1 VGGDGS
7 EVEEGEELS
16 VAHEQAQIEG
26 EAGVCI
32 AEGAA
37 GSHRR
42 GRKSGPP
49 VGALVREERNTV
61 RRCTAPGD
69 GLRIRKL

>member
-26 EAGVCI
+26 EAGGGDNGRRRACASQRAQRARI
-32 AEGAA
+32 AEG
-37 GSHRR
+37 GSRAHLSARLF
-42 GRKSGPP
+42 GRS
-49 VGALVREERNTV
+49 ATQ
-61 RRCTAPGD
+61 
-69 GLRIRKL
+69 